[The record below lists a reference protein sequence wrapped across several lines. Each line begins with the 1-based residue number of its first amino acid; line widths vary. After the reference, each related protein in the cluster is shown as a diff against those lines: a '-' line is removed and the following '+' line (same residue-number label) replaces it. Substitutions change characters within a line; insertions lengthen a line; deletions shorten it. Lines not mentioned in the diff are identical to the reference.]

1 MIKNL
6 RNKIKTSPRAG
17 EVGAPLR
24 VRGTREQT
32 VGICLRLF
40 SSARSVILRRERSE
54 LSGESRNVMAIFL
67 NAANS
72 TASRLFSVITR
83 HDAQSVPI
91 ILVQRVTNLVNK
103 FAVLFKRSM
112 LLQDCRNASGND
124 GCGGR
129 LFMFFSFL
137 KLLNRIYHPGSSANE
152 LSLKAKDDYKS
163 VLQLGRSM
171 IEMLGVLTIIAVL
184 SVGGIAGYSKAMEK
198 FKVNKA
204 ISEYSLLIFGILE
217 HLDDLRPTACGNTNF
232 CGLASYYQAANLLPG
247 NWIVTDDAH
256 ISDSNGN
263 MIFTFVRNKRIGFDL
278 YLGAATGSSKFP
290 QKLCKELFTNLV
302 KPLHSSLHHAGI
314 WGNVNGGNYLYG
326 DNICQTDDLK
336 CLRDISLSEINSLC
350 ESCADGEA
358 CCIGIEF

>member
-1 MIKNL
+1 MMLKNL

-32 VGICLRLF
+32 VGIYLGLV
-40 SSARSVILRRERSE
+40 SSARSVLLRRERSE
-54 LSGESRNVMAIFL
+54 LSRESRNIMSL
-67 NAANS
+67 LLTEGNS
-72 TASRLFSVITR
+72 TISRLFSVIFWL
-83 HDAQSVPI
+83 VPK
-91 ILVQRVTNLVNK
+91 ILLQQVTNQVNK
-103 FAVLFKRSM
+103 LALLFKRSM
-112 LLQDCRNASGND
+112 LSQDCRNASGND
-124 GCGGR
+124 GCCGR
-129 LFMFFSFL
+129 WLSVCYQFF
-137 KLLNRIYHPGSSANE
+137 KRIYHPGSSANE

-171 IEMLGVLTIIAVL
+171 IEMLGVLAIIGVL

-217 HLDDLRPTACGNTNF
+217 HLDDLRPTACDNTNF

-302 KPLHSSLHHAGI
+302 KPLHSSLYHAGI

-326 DNICQTDDLK
+326 DNICQTDGLK

>member
-1 MIKNL
+1 MMLKNL

-32 VGICLRLF
+32 VGIYLRLF

-54 LSGESRNVMAIFL
+54 LSGESRNIMSL
-67 NAANS
+67 LLTEGNS
-72 TASRLFSVITR
+72 TISRLFSVIFWL
-83 HDAQSVPI
+83 VPK
-91 ILVQRVTNLVNK
+91 ILLQQVTNQVNK
-103 FAVLFKRSM
+103 LALLFKRSM
-112 LLQDCRNASGND
+112 LSQDCRNASGND
-124 GCGGR
+124 GCCGR
-129 LFMFFSFL
+129 WLSVCYQFF
-137 KLLNRIYHPGSSANE
+137 KRIYHPGSSANE

-171 IEMLGVLTIIAVL
+171 IEMLGVLAIIGVL

-217 HLDDLRPTACGNTNF
+217 HLDDLRPTACDNTNF

-302 KPLHSSLHHAGI
+302 KPLHSSLYHAGI

-326 DNICQTDDLK
+326 DNICQTDGLK

-350 ESCADGEA
+350 ESCADGES

>member
-1 MIKNL
+1 MMLKNL

-32 VGICLRLF
+32 VGIYLRLF

-54 LSGESRNVMAIFL
+54 LSRESRNIMSL
-67 NAANS
+67 LLTEGNS
-72 TASRLFSVITR
+72 TISRLFSVIFWL
-83 HDAQSVPI
+83 VPK
-91 ILVQRVTNLVNK
+91 ILLQQVTNQVNK
-103 FAVLFKRSM
+103 LALLFKRSM
-112 LLQDCRNASGND
+112 LSQDCRNASGND
-124 GCGGR
+124 GCCGR
-129 LFMFFSFL
+129 WLSVCYQFF
-137 KLLNRIYHPGSSANE
+137 KRIYHPGSSANE

-171 IEMLGVLTIIAVL
+171 IEMLGVLAIIGVL

-217 HLDDLRPTACGNTNF
+217 HLDDLRPTACDNTNF

-256 ISDSNGN
+256 IYDSNGN
-263 MIFTFVRNKRIGFDL
+263 IIFTFVRNKRIGFDL

-302 KPLHSSLHHAGI
+302 KPLHSSLYHAGI

-326 DNICQTDDLK
+326 DNICQTDGLK

>member
-1 MIKNL
+1 MMLKNL

-32 VGICLRLF
+32 VGIYLRLF

-54 LSGESRNVMAIFL
+54 LSRESRNIMSL
-67 NAANS
+67 LLTEGNS
-72 TASRLFSVITR
+72 TISRLFSVIFWF
-83 HDAQSVPI
+83 VPK
-91 ILVQRVTNLVNK
+91 ILLQQVTNQVNK
-103 FAVLFKRSM
+103 LALLFKRSM
-112 LLQDCRNASGND
+112 LSQDCRNASGND
-124 GCGGR
+124 GCCGR
-129 LFMFFSFL
+129 WLSVCYQFF
-137 KLLNRIYHPGSSANE
+137 KRIYHPGSSANE

-171 IEMLGVLTIIAVL
+171 IEMLGVLAIIGVL

-217 HLDDLRPTACGNTNF
+217 HLDDLRPTACDNTNF

-256 ISDSNGN
+256 IYDSNGN

-302 KPLHSSLHHAGI
+302 KPLHSSLYHAGI

-326 DNICQTDDLK
+326 DNICQTDGLK

>member
-1 MIKNL
+1 MMLKNL

-32 VGICLRLF
+32 VGIYLRLF

-54 LSGESRNVMAIFL
+54 LSGESRNIMSL
-67 NAANS
+67 LLTEGNS
-72 TASRLFSVITR
+72 TISRLFSVIFGF
-83 HDAQSVPI
+83 VPK
-91 ILVQRVTNLVNK
+91 ILLQQVTNQVNK
-103 FAVLFKRSM
+103 LALLFKRSM
-112 LLQDCRNASGND
+112 LSQDCRNASGND
-124 GCGGR
+124 GCCGR
-129 LFMFFSFL
+129 WLSVCYQFF
-137 KLLNRIYHPGSSANE
+137 KRIYHPGSSANE

-171 IEMLGVLTIIAVL
+171 IEMLGVLAIIGVL

-217 HLDDLRPTACGNTNF
+217 HLDDLRPTACDNTNF

-256 ISDSNGN
+256 IFDSNGN

-302 KPLHSSLHHAGI
+302 KPLHSSLYHAGI

-326 DNICQTDDLK
+326 DNICQTDGLK

>member
-1 MIKNL
+1 MMLKNL

-32 VGICLRLF
+32 VGIYLRLF

-54 LSGESRNVMAIFL
+54 LSRESRNIMSL
-67 NAANS
+67 LLTEGNS
-72 TASRLFSVITR
+72 TISRLFSVIFWL
-83 HDAQSVPI
+83 VPK
-91 ILVQRVTNLVNK
+91 ILLQQVTNQVNK
-103 FAVLFKRSM
+103 LALLFKRSM
-112 LLQDCRNASGND
+112 LSQDCRNASGND
-124 GCGGR
+124 GCCGR
-129 LFMFFSFL
+129 WLSVCYQFF
-137 KLLNRIYHPGSSANE
+137 KRIYHPGSSANE

-171 IEMLGVLTIIAVL
+171 IEMLGVLAIIGVL

-217 HLDDLRPTACGNTNF
+217 HLDDLRPTACDNTNF

-290 QKLCKELFTNLV
+290 QKLCKELFTNLF
-302 KPLHSSLHHAGI
+302 KPLHSSLYHAGI
-314 WGNVNGGNYLYG
+314 WGNVNGGNYLHG
-326 DNICQTDDLK
+326 DNICQTDGLK

>member
-1 MIKNL
+1 MMLKNL

-32 VGICLRLF
+32 VGIYLRLF

-54 LSGESRNVMAIFL
+54 LSRESRNIMSL
-67 NAANS
+67 LLTEGNS
-72 TASRLFSVITR
+72 TISRLFSVIFWL
-83 HDAQSVPI
+83 VPK
-91 ILVQRVTNLVNK
+91 ILLQQVTNQVNK
-103 FAVLFKRSM
+103 LALLFKRSM
-112 LLQDCRNASGND
+112 LSQDCRNASGND
-124 GCGGR
+124 GCCGR
-129 LFMFFSFL
+129 WLSVCYQFF
-137 KLLNRIYHPGSSANE
+137 KRIYHPGSSANE

-171 IEMLGVLTIIAVL
+171 IEMLGVLAIIGVL

-204 ISEYSLLIFGILE
+204 IDEYSSLIFGILE
-217 HLDDLRPTACGNTNF
+217 HLDDLRPLTCGNADF
-232 CGLASYYQAANLLPG
+232 CGLASYYQAANLLSG
-247 NWIVTDDAH
+247 SWTVTDDAH

-302 KPLHSSLHHAGI
+302 KPLHSSLYHAGI

-326 DNICQTDDLK
+326 DHICQTDGLK

>member
-1 MIKNL
+1 MMLKNL

-32 VGICLRLF
+32 VGIYLRLF

-54 LSGESRNVMAIFL
+54 LSRESRNIMSL
-67 NAANS
+67 LLTEGNS
-72 TASRLFSVITR
+72 TISRLFSVIFWL
-83 HDAQSVPI
+83 VPK
-91 ILVQRVTNLVNK
+91 ILLQQVTNQVNK
-103 FAVLFKRSM
+103 LALLFKRSM
-112 LLQDCRNASGND
+112 LSQDCRNASGND
-124 GCGGR
+124 GCCGR
-129 LFMFFSFL
+129 WLSVCYQFF
-137 KLLNRIYHPGSSANE
+137 KRIYHPGSSANE

-171 IEMLGVLTIIAVL
+171 IEMLGVLAIIGVL

-217 HLDDLRPTACGNTNF
+217 HLDDLRPTACDNTNF

-326 DNICQTDDLK
+326 DNICQTDGLK
-336 CLRDISLSEINSLC
+336 CLRDISLSEINNLC
-350 ESCADGEA
+350 ESCADNES
-358 CCIGIEF
+358 CCLGIEF

>member
-1 MIKNL
+1 MMLKNL

-32 VGICLRLF
+32 VGIYLRLF

-54 LSGESRNVMAIFL
+54 LSGESRNIMSL
-67 NAANS
+67 LLTEGNS
-72 TASRLFSVITR
+72 TISRLFSVIFGL
-83 HDAQSVPI
+83 VPK
-91 ILVQRVTNLVNK
+91 ILLQQVTNQVNK
-103 FAVLFKRSM
+103 LALLFKRSM
-112 LLQDCRNASGND
+112 LSQDCRNASGND
-124 GCGGR
+124 GCCGR
-129 LFMFFSFL
+129 WLSVCYQFF
-137 KLLNRIYHPGSSANE
+137 KRIYHPGSSANE

-171 IEMLGVLTIIAVL
+171 IEMLGVLAIIGVL

-217 HLDDLRPTACGNTNF
+217 HLDDLRPTACDNTNF

-302 KPLHSSLHHAGI
+302 KPLHSSLYHAGI

-326 DNICQTDDLK
+326 DNICQTDGLK

>member
-1 MIKNL
+1 MMLKNL

-32 VGICLRLF
+32 VGIYLRLF

-54 LSGESRNVMAIFL
+54 LSRESRNIMSL
-67 NAANS
+67 LLTEGNS
-72 TASRLFSVITR
+72 TISRLFSVIFWF
-83 HDAQSVPI
+83 VPK
-91 ILVQRVTNLVNK
+91 ILLQQVTNQVNK
-103 FAVLFKRSM
+103 LALLFKRSM
-112 LLQDCRNASGND
+112 LSQDCRNASGND
-124 GCGGR
+124 GCCGR
-129 LFMFFSFL
+129 WLSVCYQFF
-137 KLLNRIYHPGSSANE
+137 KRIYHPGSSANE

-171 IEMLGVLTIIAVL
+171 IEMLGVLAIIGVL

-217 HLDDLRPTACGNTNF
+217 HLDDLRPTACDNTNF

-247 NWIVTDDAH
+247 NWIVKDDAH
-256 ISDSNGN
+256 IYDSNGN

-302 KPLHSSLHHAGI
+302 KPLHSSLYHAGI

-326 DNICQTDDLK
+326 DNICQTDGLK

>member
-1 MIKNL
+1 MMLKNL

-32 VGICLRLF
+32 VGIYLRLF

-54 LSGESRNVMAIFL
+54 LSGESRNIMSL
-67 NAANS
+67 LLTEGNS
-72 TASRLFSVITR
+72 TISRLFSVIFGL
-83 HDAQSVPI
+83 VPK
-91 ILVQRVTNLVNK
+91 ILLQQVTNQVNK
-103 FAVLFKRSM
+103 LALLFKRSM
-112 LLQDCRNASGND
+112 LSQDCRNASGND
-124 GCGGR
+124 GCCGR
-129 LFMFFSFL
+129 WLSVCYQFF
-137 KLLNRIYHPGSSANE
+137 KRIYHPGSSANE

-171 IEMLGVLTIIAVL
+171 IEMLGVLAIIGVL

-217 HLDDLRPTACGNTNF
+217 HLDDLRHTACDNTNF

-302 KPLHSSLHHAGI
+302 KPLHSSLYHAGI

-326 DNICQTDDLK
+326 DNICQTDGLK

-358 CCIGIEF
+358 CCIEIEF

>member
-1 MIKNL
+1 MMLKNL

-32 VGICLRLF
+32 VGIYLRLF

-54 LSGESRNVMAIFL
+54 LSRESRNIMSL
-67 NAANS
+67 LLTEGNS
-72 TASRLFSVITR
+72 TISRLFSVIFWL
-83 HDAQSVPI
+83 VPK
-91 ILVQRVTNLVNK
+91 ILLQQVTNQVNK
-103 FAVLFKRSM
+103 LALLFKRSM
-112 LLQDCRNASGND
+112 LSQDCRNASGND
-124 GCGGR
+124 GCCGR
-129 LFMFFSFL
+129 WLSVCYQFF
-137 KLLNRIYHPGSSANE
+137 KRIYHPGSSANE

-171 IEMLGVLTIIAVL
+171 IEMLGVLAIIGVL

-217 HLDDLRPTACGNTNF
+217 HLDDLRPTACDNTNF

-302 KPLHSSLHHAGI
+302 KPLHSSLYHAGI
-314 WGNVNGGNYLYG
+314 WGNVNGGNYLHG
-326 DNICQTDDLK
+326 DNICQTDGLK

>member
-1 MIKNL
+1 MMLKNL

-32 VGICLRLF
+32 VGIYLRLF

-54 LSGESRNVMAIFL
+54 LSRESRNIMSL
-67 NAANS
+67 LLTEGNS
-72 TASRLFSVITR
+72 TISRLFSVIFWL
-83 HDAQSVPI
+83 VPK
-91 ILVQRVTNLVNK
+91 ILLQQVTNQVNK
-103 FAVLFKRSM
+103 LALLFKRSM
-112 LLQDCRNASGND
+112 LSQDCRNASGND
-124 GCGGR
+124 GCCGR
-129 LFMFFSFL
+129 WLSVCYQFF
-137 KLLNRIYHPGSSANE
+137 KRIYHPGSSANE

-171 IEMLGVLTIIAVL
+171 IEMLGVLAIIGVL

-217 HLDDLRPTACGNTNF
+217 HLDDLRPTACDNTNF

-326 DNICQTDDLK
+326 DNICQTDGLK

>member
-1 MIKNL
+1 MMLKNL

-32 VGICLRLF
+32 VGIYLRLF

-54 LSGESRNVMAIFL
+54 LSRESRNIMSL
-67 NAANS
+67 LLTEGNS
-72 TASRLFSVITR
+72 TISRLFSVIFWL
-83 HDAQSVPI
+83 VPK
-91 ILVQRVTNLVNK
+91 ILLQQVTNQVNK
-103 FAVLFKRSM
+103 LALLFKRSM
-112 LLQDCRNASGND
+112 LSQDCRNASGND
-124 GCGGR
+124 GCCGR
-129 LFMFFSFL
+129 WLSVCYQFF
-137 KLLNRIYHPGSSANE
+137 KRIYHPGSSANE

-171 IEMLGVLTIIAVL
+171 IEMLGVLAIIGVL

-217 HLDDLRPTACGNTNF
+217 HLDDLRPTACDNTNF

-302 KPLHSSLHHAGI
+302 KPLHSSLYHAGI

-326 DNICQTDDLK
+326 DNICQTDGLK

-358 CCIGIEF
+358 CCIGIKF

>member
-1 MIKNL
+1 MMLKNL

-32 VGICLRLF
+32 VGIYLRLF

-54 LSGESRNVMAIFL
+54 LSRESRNIMSL
-67 NAANS
+67 LLTEGNS
-72 TASRLFSVITR
+72 TISRLFSVIFWF
-83 HDAQSVPI
+83 VPK
-91 ILVQRVTNLVNK
+91 ILLQQVTNQVNK
-103 FAVLFKRSM
+103 LALLFKRSM
-112 LLQDCRNASGND
+112 LSQDCRNASGND
-124 GCGGR
+124 GCCGR
-129 LFMFFSFL
+129 WLSVCYQFF
-137 KLLNRIYHPGSSANE
+137 KRIYHPGSSANE

-171 IEMLGVLTIIAVL
+171 IEMLGVLAIIGVL

-217 HLDDLRPTACGNTNF
+217 HLDDLRPTACDNTNF

-256 ISDSNGN
+256 IYDSNGN

-302 KPLHSSLHHAGI
+302 KPLHSSLYHAGI

-326 DNICQTDDLK
+326 DNICQTDGLK

-350 ESCADGEA
+350 ESCDDGEA

>member
-1 MIKNL
+1 MLKNL

-32 VGICLRLF
+32 VGIYLRLF

-54 LSGESRNVMAIFL
+54 LSRESRNIMSL
-67 NAANS
+67 LLTEGNS
-72 TASRLFSVITR
+72 TISRLFSVIFWL
-83 HDAQSVPI
+83 VPK
-91 ILVQRVTNLVNK
+91 ILLQQVTNQVNK
-103 FAVLFKRSM
+103 LALLFKRSM
-112 LLQDCRNASGND
+112 LSQDCRNASGND
-124 GCGGR
+124 GCCGR
-129 LFMFFSFL
+129 WLSVCYQFF
-137 KLLNRIYHPGSSANE
+137 KRIYHPGSSANE

-171 IEMLGVLTIIAVL
+171 IEMLGVLAIIGVL

-217 HLDDLRPTACGNTNF
+217 HLDDLRPTACDNTNF

-256 ISDSNGN
+256 IYDSNGN
-263 MIFTFVRNKRIGFDL
+263 IIFTFVRNKRIGFDL

-302 KPLHSSLHHAGI
+302 KPLHSSLYHAGI

-326 DNICQTDDLK
+326 DNICQTDGLK

>member
-1 MIKNL
+1 MMLKNL

-32 VGICLRLF
+32 VGIYLRLF

-54 LSGESRNVMAIFL
+54 LYGESRNIMSL
-67 NAANS
+67 LLTEGNS
-72 TASRLFSVITR
+72 TISRLFSVIFGL
-83 HDAQSVPI
+83 VPK
-91 ILVQRVTNLVNK
+91 ILLQQVTNQVNK
-103 FAVLFKRSM
+103 LALLFKRSM
-112 LLQDCRNASGND
+112 LSQDCRNASGND
-124 GCGGR
+124 GCCGR
-129 LFMFFSFL
+129 WLSVCYQFF
-137 KLLNRIYHPGSSANE
+137 KRIYHPGSSANE

-171 IEMLGVLTIIAVL
+171 IEMLGVLAIIGVL

-217 HLDDLRPTACGNTNF
+217 HLDDLRPTACDNTNF

-302 KPLHSSLHHAGI
+302 KPLHSSLYHAGI

-326 DNICQTDDLK
+326 DNICQTDGLK

>member
-1 MIKNL
+1 MMLKNL

-32 VGICLRLF
+32 VGIYLRLF

-54 LSGESRNVMAIFL
+54 LSGESRNIMSL
-67 NAANS
+67 LLTEGNS
-72 TASRLFSVITR
+72 TISRLFSVIFWL
-83 HDAQSVPI
+83 VPK
-91 ILVQRVTNLVNK
+91 ILLQQVTNQVNK
-103 FAVLFKRSM
+103 LALLFKRSM
-112 LLQDCRNASGND
+112 LSQDCRNASGND
-124 GCGGR
+124 GCCGR
-129 LFMFFSFL
+129 WLSVCYQFF
-137 KLLNRIYHPGSSANE
+137 KRIYHPGSSANE

-171 IEMLGVLTIIAVL
+171 IEMLGVLAIIGVL

-217 HLDDLRPTACGNTNF
+217 HLDDLRPTACDNTNF

-247 NWIVTDDAH
+247 NWIVKDDAH

-326 DNICQTDDLK
+326 DNICQTDGLK

-350 ESCADGEA
+350 ESCADGES

>member
-1 MIKNL
+1 MSL
-6 RNKIKTSPRAG
+6 LLTEG
-17 EVGAPLR
+17 
-24 VRGTREQT
+24 
-32 VGICLRLF
+32 
-40 SSARSVILRRERSE
+40 
-54 LSGESRNVMAIFL
+54 
-67 NAANS
+67 NS
-72 TASRLFSVITR
+72 TISRLFSVIFWL
-83 HDAQSVPI
+83 VPK
-91 ILVQRVTNLVNK
+91 ILLQQVTNQVNK
-103 FAVLFKRSM
+103 LALLFKRSM
-112 LLQDCRNASGND
+112 LSQDCRNASGND
-124 GCGGR
+124 GCCGR
-129 LFMFFSFL
+129 WLSVCYQFF
-137 KLLNRIYHPGSSANE
+137 KRIYHPGSSANE

-171 IEMLGVLTIIAVL
+171 IEMLGVLAIIGVL

-217 HLDDLRPTACGNTNF
+217 HLDDLRPTACDNTNF

-302 KPLHSSLHHAGI
+302 KPLHSSLYHAGI

-326 DNICQTDDLK
+326 DNICQTDGLK

>member
-72 TASRLFSVITR
+72 TASRLFSVIFGL
-83 HDAQSVPI
+83 VPK
-91 ILVQRVTNLVNK
+91 ILLQQVTNQINK
-103 FAVLFKRSM
+103 LALLFKRSM
-112 LLQDCRNASGND
+112 LSQDCRNASGND
-124 GCGGR
+124 GCCGR
-129 LFMFFSFL
+129 WLSVCYQFF
-137 KLLNRIYHPGSSANE
+137 KRIYHPGSSANE

-171 IEMLGVLTIIAVL
+171 IEMLGVLAIIGVL

-217 HLDDLRPTACGNTNF
+217 HLDDLRPTACDNTNF

-247 NWIVTDDAH
+247 NWIVKDDAH

-302 KPLHSSLHHAGI
+302 KPLHSSLYHAGI

-326 DNICQTDDLK
+326 DNICQTDGLK

-350 ESCADGEA
+350 ESCADGES

>member
-1 MIKNL
+1 MILKSFENC
-6 RNKIKTSPRAG
+6 KI
-17 EVGAPLR
+17 
-24 VRGTREQT
+24 
-32 VGICLRLF
+32 
-40 SSARSVILRRERSE
+40 
-54 LSGESRNVMAIFL
+54 SRI
-67 NAANS
+67 
-72 TASRLFSVITR
+72 FSVIFGL
-83 HDAQSVPI
+83 VPK
-91 ILVQRVTNLVNK
+91 ILLQQVTNQVNK
-103 FAVLFKRSM
+103 LALLFKRSM
-112 LLQDCRNASGND
+112 LSQDCRNASGND
-124 GCGGR
+124 GCCGR
-129 LFMFFSFL
+129 WLSVCYQFF
-137 KLLNRIYHPGSSANE
+137 KRIYHPGSSANE

-171 IEMLGVLTIIAVL
+171 IEMLGVLAIIGVL

-217 HLDDLRPTACGNTNF
+217 HLDDLRPTACDNTNF

-247 NWIVTDDAH
+247 NWIVADDAH

-302 KPLHSSLHHAGI
+302 KPLHSSLYHAGI

-326 DNICQTDDLK
+326 DNICQTDGLK

-350 ESCADGEA
+350 ESCADGES

>member
-1 MIKNL
+1 MMLKNL

-32 VGICLRLF
+32 VGIYLRLF

-54 LSGESRNVMAIFL
+54 LSRESRNIMSL
-67 NAANS
+67 LLTEGNS
-72 TASRLFSVITR
+72 TISRLFSVIFWL
-83 HDAQSVPI
+83 VPK
-91 ILVQRVTNLVNK
+91 ILLQQVTNQVNK
-103 FAVLFKRSM
+103 LALLFKRSM
-112 LLQDCRNASGND
+112 LNQDCRNASGND
-124 GCGGR
+124 GCCGR
-129 LFMFFSFL
+129 WLSVCYQFF
-137 KLLNRIYHPGSSANE
+137 KRIYHPGSSANE

-171 IEMLGVLTIIAVL
+171 IEMLGVLAIIGVL

-217 HLDDLRPTACGNTNF
+217 HLDDLRPTACDNTNF

-326 DNICQTDDLK
+326 DNICQTDGLK

>member
-1 MIKNL
+1 MMLKNL

-32 VGICLRLF
+32 VGIYLRLF

-54 LSGESRNVMAIFL
+54 LSRESRNIMSL
-67 NAANS
+67 LLTEGNS
-72 TASRLFSVITR
+72 TISRLFSVIFWL
-83 HDAQSVPI
+83 VPK
-91 ILVQRVTNLVNK
+91 ILLQQVTNQVNK
-103 FAVLFKRSM
+103 LALLFKRSM
-112 LLQDCRNASGND
+112 LSQDCRNASGND
-124 GCGGR
+124 GCCGR
-129 LFMFFSFL
+129 WLSVCYQFF
-137 KLLNRIYHPGSSANE
+137 KRIYHPGSSANE

-171 IEMLGVLTIIAVL
+171 IEMLGVLAIIGVL

-217 HLDDLRPTACGNTNF
+217 HLDDLRPTACDNTNF

-302 KPLHSSLHHAGI
+302 KPLHSSLYHAGI

-326 DNICQTDDLK
+326 DNICQTDGLK

>member
-1 MIKNL
+1 MMLKNL

-32 VGICLRLF
+32 VGIYLRLF

-54 LSGESRNVMAIFL
+54 LSRESRNIMSL
-67 NAANS
+67 LLTEGNS
-72 TASRLFSVITR
+72 TISRLFSVIFWL
-83 HDAQSVPI
+83 VPK
-91 ILVQRVTNLVNK
+91 ILLQQVTNQVNK
-103 FAVLFKRSM
+103 LALLFKRSM
-112 LLQDCRNASGND
+112 LSQDCRNASGND
-124 GCGGR
+124 GCCGR
-129 LFMFFSFL
+129 WLSVCYQFF
-137 KLLNRIYHPGSSANE
+137 KRIYHPGSSANE

-171 IEMLGVLTIIAVL
+171 IEMLGVLAIIGVL

-217 HLDDLRPTACGNTNF
+217 HLDDLRPTACDNTNF

-256 ISDSNGN
+256 IYDSNGN
-263 MIFTFVRNKRIGFDL
+263 IIFTFVRNKRIGFDL

-302 KPLHSSLHHAGI
+302 KPLHSSLYHAGI

-326 DNICQTDDLK
+326 DNICQTDGLK
-336 CLRDISLSEINSLC
+336 CLRDISLSEINSL
-350 ESCADGEA
+350 
-358 CCIGIEF
+358 

>member
-1 MIKNL
+1 MMLKNL

-32 VGICLRLF
+32 VGIYLRLF

-54 LSGESRNVMAIFL
+54 LSGESRNIMSL
-67 NAANS
+67 LLTEGNS
-72 TASRLFSVITR
+72 TISRLFSVIFGL
-83 HDAQSVPI
+83 VPK
-91 ILVQRVTNLVNK
+91 ILLQQVTNQVNK
-103 FAVLFKRSM
+103 LALLFKRSM
-112 LLQDCRNASGND
+112 LSQDCRNASGND
-124 GCGGR
+124 GCCGR
-129 LFMFFSFL
+129 WLSVCYQFF
-137 KLLNRIYHPGSSANE
+137 KRIYHPGSSANE

-171 IEMLGVLTIIAVL
+171 IEMLGVLAIIGVL

-217 HLDDLRPTACGNTNF
+217 HLDDLRPTACDNTNF

-247 NWIVTDDAH
+247 NWIVKDDAH

-263 MIFTFVRNKRIGFDL
+263 MIFAFVRNKRIGFDL

-302 KPLHSSLHHAGI
+302 KPLHSSLYHAGI

-326 DNICQTDDLK
+326 DNICQTDGLK

-350 ESCADGEA
+350 ESCADGES

>member
-1 MIKNL
+1 MREDSWDKPKNDECW
-6 RNKIKTSPRAG
+6 G
-17 EVGAPLR
+17 
-24 VRGTREQT
+24 RGLST
-32 VGICLRLF
+32 F
-40 SSARSVILRRERSE
+40 S
-54 LSGESRNVMAIFL
+54 
-67 NAANS
+67 
-72 TASRLFSVITR
+72 
-83 HDAQSVPI
+83 QS
-91 ILVQRVTNLVNK
+91 
-103 FAVLFKRSM
+103 
-112 LLQDCRNASGND
+112 
-124 GCGGR
+124 
-129 LFMFFSFL
+129 
-137 KLLNRIYHPGSSANE
+137 
-152 LSLKAKDDYKS
+152 
-163 VLQLGRSM
+163 GRSM
-171 IEMLGVLTIIAVL
+171 IEMLGVLAIIGVL

-302 KPLHSSLHHAGI
+302 KPLHSSLYHAGI
-314 WGNVNGGNYLYG
+314 WGNVNGGNFLYG
-326 DNICQTDDLK
+326 DNICQTDGLK

-350 ESCADGEA
+350 ESCADGES

>member
-1 MIKNL
+1 MMLKNL

-32 VGICLRLF
+32 VGIYLRLF

-54 LSGESRNVMAIFL
+54 LSGESRNIMSL
-67 NAANS
+67 LLTEGNS
-72 TASRLFSVITR
+72 TISRLFSVIFGL
-83 HDAQSVPI
+83 VPK
-91 ILVQRVTNLVNK
+91 ILLQQVTNQVNK
-103 FAVLFKRSM
+103 LALLFKRSM
-112 LLQDCRNASGND
+112 LSQDCRNASGND
-124 GCGGR
+124 GCCGR
-129 LFMFFSFL
+129 WLSVCYQFF
-137 KLLNRIYHPGSSANE
+137 KRIYHPGSSANE

-171 IEMLGVLTIIAVL
+171 IEMLGVLAIIGVL

-217 HLDDLRPTACGNTNF
+217 HLDDLRPTACDNTNF

-247 NWIVTDDAH
+247 NWIVKDDAH

-302 KPLHSSLHHAGI
+302 KPLHSSLYHAGI

-326 DNICQTDDLK
+326 DNICQTDGLK

-350 ESCADGEA
+350 ESCADGES

>member
-1 MIKNL
+1 MMLKNL

-32 VGICLRLF
+32 VGIYLRLF

-54 LSGESRNVMAIFL
+54 LSRESRNIMSL
-67 NAANS
+67 LLTEGNS
-72 TASRLFSVITR
+72 TISRLFSVIFWL
-83 HDAQSVPI
+83 VPK
-91 ILVQRVTNLVNK
+91 ILLQQVTNQVNK
-103 FAVLFKRSM
+103 LALLFKRSM
-112 LLQDCRNASGND
+112 LSQDCRNASGND
-124 GCGGR
+124 GCCGR
-129 LFMFFSFL
+129 WLSVCYQFF
-137 KLLNRIYHPGSSANE
+137 KRIYHPGSSANE

-171 IEMLGVLTIIAVL
+171 IEMLGVLAIIGVL

-217 HLDDLRPTACGNTNF
+217 HLDDLRPTACDNTNF

-302 KPLHSSLHHAGI
+302 KPLHSSLYHAGI
-314 WGNVNGGNYLYG
+314 WGKVNGGNYLYG
-326 DNICQTDDLK
+326 DNICQTDGLK

>member
-1 MIKNL
+1 MMLKNL

-32 VGICLRLF
+32 VGIYLRLF

-54 LSGESRNVMAIFL
+54 LSGESRNIMSL
-67 NAANS
+67 LLTEGNS
-72 TASRLFSVITR
+72 TISRLFSVIFGL
-83 HDAQSVPI
+83 VPK
-91 ILVQRVTNLVNK
+91 ILLQQVTNQVNK
-103 FAVLFKRSM
+103 LALLFKRSM
-112 LLQDCRNASGND
+112 LSQDCRNASGND
-124 GCGGR
+124 GCCGR
-129 LFMFFSFL
+129 WLSVCYQFF
-137 KLLNRIYHPGSSANE
+137 KRIYHPGSSANE

-171 IEMLGVLTIIAVL
+171 IEMLGVLAIIGVL

-217 HLDDLRPTACGNTNF
+217 HLDDLRPTACDNTNF

-263 MIFTFVRNKRIGFDL
+263 IIFTFVRNKRIGFDL

-302 KPLHSSLHHAGI
+302 KPLHSSLYHAGI

-326 DNICQTDDLK
+326 DNICQTDGLK

-350 ESCADGEA
+350 ESCADGES